1 MGPSSGGGFVQLVVA
16 NERMA
21 LAAIVRS
28 CFGVLVSEVF
38 VGAWL
43 CCQWP
48 CLLECCGDPF
58 RGLP

>member
-21 LAAIVRS
+21 LSAIVRS

-38 VGAWL
+38 VGA
-43 CCQWP
+43 
-48 CLLECCGDPF
+48 CLVANG
-58 RGLP
+58 RVY